1 MKSSVVF
8 LLFISVLFL
17 SACSNKKIE
26 RLTVQNDSLKLELKK
41 AQAILANFEEVTASV
56 DAFEGLRK
64 VIPSQA
70 VSKTTHD
77 AMASKIMAINEHV
90 LTTDKQIKSLDHQL
104 KSSRYENSAYVMM
117 VDAVKSELQI
127 RVDEVTIL
135 EGNIAD
141 IKQQSQKLSIEK
153 EKIVSE
159 LLFKVNEKQLAL
171 SGLEGRLHRMEAN
184 FRNAEAE
191 AVYARAVAVEEA
203 ARKTRFAPVKKKIAL
218 SEALELYK
226 KARALGKVEA
236 DLNIQLLDKTET
248 ARREASNLQ
257 AL

>member
-1 MKSSVVF
+1 MKSSVAL
-8 LLFISVLFL
+8 LLFVSVLIL

-26 RLTVQNDSLKLELKK
+26 RLTFQNDSLKRELKK
-41 AQAILANFEEVTASV
+41 AQTILANFEEVTASF

-90 LTTDKQIKSLDHQL
+90 LTTDKKIKSLDHQL

-135 EGNIAD
+135 ERNIAD
-141 IKQQSQKLSIEK
+141 IEQQNQELSIEK
-153 EKIVSE
+153 EKVVSE
-159 LLFKVNEKQLAL
+159 LLYKVNEKQVAL
-171 SGLEGRLHRMEAN
+171 SGLEDRLHRMETN

-191 AVYARAVAVEEA
+191 AVYARAVAVEES
-203 ARKTRFAPVKKKIAL
+203 ARKTRLAPAKKKITL

-236 DLNIQLLDKTET
+236 DLNIQALEKTET
-248 ARREASNLQ
+248 ARSIASIAQ